1 MTPYEASSMSEVMK
15 FFANECLRMEI
26 AGPGVMISRQNNS
39 PRQPQQQNG
48 NQGSGGPFNQQPT
61 QPQNQQGFFNPPQ
74 SQQPT
79 PNVAA
84 NKVANDFAGFLNAND
99 DLPF

>member
-1 MTPYEASSMSEVMK
+1 
-15 FFANECLRMEI
+15 
-26 AGPGVMISRQNNS
+26 MISRQNNS
-39 PRQPQQQNG
+39 PRQPQPQAQAQNG
-48 NQGSGGPFNQQPT
+48 NQGSGGPFNQQPAQQPT

-84 NKVANDFAGFLNAND
+84 NKVANDFAGFLNADD